1 MLIATPG
8 MSVAVMAVM
17 VMMVIMVVGMRLVA
31 IAAGSNDK

>member
-8 MSVAVMAVM
+8 MSVAVMVVM